1 VVSEA
6 DRRAL
11 LAVVLSLGV
20 YMLWMAWLGP
30 TTAPVDGAV
39 DPSQSVTESSPLQTG
54 SAQGGAAAAT
64 PVAQAAQAPE
74 ATEAYGRPTW
84 TGQATSWGGHLRQLA
99 MVDYREPVVVTPWWS
114 WIIGRVTGDMDGGWT
129 AFSGGAA
136 LETTV
141 TADGAYGLTG
151 AGTQPLDQCVR
162 SPGADLAYT
171 CSNAT
176 GLSVTKRFLPGTD
189 PNSLAIE
196 LTWTNGGASAVA
208 DPWVAVVDR
217 FEGSIARFDN
227 KFRPEAWVD
236 DGFEQ
241 IDDSDDLRL
250 EAQGFDEPAS
260 WFGVGDRYF
269 MAVLA
274 PADGVASGLRF
285 DTLVDG
291 RQGTLFSAGALAP
304 GATRTERYVGYV
316 GPKQLSTLEPLGLDL
331 DEAVQ
336 FGWFGFFGRILLF
349 LLSVFHAGLKNWGLA
364 IIALTILVKLVFF
377 PLTHKAFAS
386 GRRMQNLQPKLNELK
401 ERFKDNKEQQT
412 QETMKL
418 FKDEGVNPLGGCLP
432 TLVQLPVWIALYN
445 VMIYSAELYGTS
457 FLYLQ
462 DLTAV
467 DPYGILPTLVAVL
480 YFVQQQ
486 LTPMTGLDP
495 AQQKIMKLM
504 PLVFAAFMY
513 GFPSGLV
520 LYFSVNTSLTIL
532 QQWWIYRT
540 LGPAPQQAQPAR

>member
-1 VVSEA
+1 MVSEA

-30 TTAPVDGAV
+30 TAAPSDAPPAAVGAV
-39 DPSQSVTESSPLQTG
+39 VEPAGVG
-54 SAQGGAAAAT
+54 AAT
-64 PVAQAAQAPE
+64 PGTPSLPSAALATRADE
-74 ATEAYGRPTW
+74 ATEDYTRPTW
-84 TGQATSWGGHLRQLA
+84 HGQASSWGGHLRDLRMA
-99 MVDYREPVVVTPWWS
+99 DYREPVVVTPWWT
-114 WIIGRVTGDMDGGWT
+114 WIIGRVTGDVTGGWT
-129 AFSGGAA
+129 AFEGGEAP
-136 LETTV
+136 ESPV
-141 TADGAYGLTG
+141 SADGAFGLTG
-151 AGTQPLDQCVR
+151 FGTQPLDQCVR
-162 SPGADLAYT
+162 HPGADLAYT
-171 CSNAT
+171 CTSAA
-176 GLSVTKRFLPGTD
+176 GLSVSKRFVAS
-189 PNSLAIE
+189 NEAHSLDLE
-196 LTWTNGGASAVA
+196 LTWTNGGDSAVA

-217 FEGSIARFDN
+217 FEGSVARFDN

-236 DGFEQ
+236 DGTEQ
-241 IDDSDDLRL
+241 IDDSDDLRASG
-250 EAQGFDEPAS
+250 AQAFEDGAS

-274 PADGVASGLRF
+274 PADGVKVGLRF

-291 RQGTLFSAGALAP
+291 RQGTLFTAGALAA
-304 GATRTERYVGYV
+304 GATRTERYVGYI
-316 GPKQLSTLEPLGLDL
+316 GPKQISTLEPLGLDL

-418 FKDEGVNPLGGCLP
+418 FKEEGVNPLGGCLP

-504 PLVFAAFMY
+504 PLIFAAFMY

-532 QQWWIYRT
+532 QQWWIYRS
-540 LGPAPQQAQPAR
+540 LGPTPQLIQPAR